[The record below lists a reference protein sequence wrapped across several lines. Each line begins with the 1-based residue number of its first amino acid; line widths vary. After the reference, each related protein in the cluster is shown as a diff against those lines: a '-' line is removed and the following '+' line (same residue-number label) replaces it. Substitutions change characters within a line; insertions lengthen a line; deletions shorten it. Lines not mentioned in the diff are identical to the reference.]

1 MKPNHNQESKTCP
14 SDSEVWRCE
23 RTFRSKK
30 GKVNLSLLFPKKG
43 RNRTV
48 AVPALYHSARADFRF
63 LVLSLKQIRVIDEV
77 ACQSKKV

>member
-1 MKPNHNQESKTCP
+1 MGIKSPIHIKILNDTRMTLVPQ
-14 SDSEVWRCE
+14 
-23 RTFRSKK
+23 
-30 GKVNLSLLFPKKG
+30 KG